1 MNRFQVFQ
9 RYVGVTILF
18 SLWLSSAGAAEVS
31 IQASFKPDSANPQ
44 RNKFKNDT
52 PSSGYCGSYPAQ
64 CQENAM
70 FS

>member
-1 MNRFQVFQ
+1 MKRFQLFK
-9 RYVGVTILF
+9 RWASVGVF
-18 SLWLSSAGAAEVS
+18 VSLWLTSAGAAEVS